1 LKQNDFKTGDLKMST
16 LRFTEDHE
24 WVLTADDG
32 TALVGITE
40 FAQEQLGELV
50 YIELPEVG
58 SEIEKGEGIAVIES
72 VKSAS
77 DLIAPISGEILEV
90 NEELDGDPGKV
101 NEDAMGAGWF
111 IKVKMSDEEELEE
124 LMDEDKYLE
133 GLD

>member
-1 LKQNDFKTGDLKMST
+1 MST

-32 TALVGITE
+32 TALIGITE

-58 SEIEKGEGIAVIES
+58 AAIEKGESIAVIES

-77 DLIAPISGEILEV
+77 DLIAPVTGEVLEV
-90 NEELDGDPGKV
+90 NEELDSDPGKV

-111 IKVKMSDEEELEE
+111 IKVKMEDEEDLDE

>member
-1 LKQNDFKTGDLKMST
+1 MST

-32 TALVGITE
+32 TALIGITE

-58 SEIEKGEGIAVIES
+58 AEIEKGEGIAVIES

-77 DLIAPISGEILEV
+77 DLIAPVTGEVLEV
-90 NEELDGDPGKV
+90 NEELDSDPGKV

-111 IKVKMSDEEELEE
+111 IKVKMADEEELDE
-124 LMDEDKYLE
+124 LMDEDKYLD

>member
-1 LKQNDFKTGDLKMST
+1 MSI
-16 LRFTEDHE
+16 LRFSEDHE
-24 WVLTADDG
+24 WILTADDG
-32 TALVGITE
+32 TALIGITE

-58 SEIEKGEGIAVIES
+58 AEIEKGESIAVIES

-77 DLIAPISGEILEV
+77 DLIAPIKGEILEV
-90 NEELDGDPGKV
+90 NEELDSDPGKV

-111 IKVKMSDEEELEE
+111 IKVKMADEEELDE

-133 GLD
+133 SLD

>member
-1 LKQNDFKTGDLKMST
+1 MST
-16 LRFTEDHE
+16 LKFSEDHE

-32 TALVGITE
+32 TALIGITDY
-40 FAQEQLGELV
+40 AQEQLGELV

-58 SEIEKGEGIAVIES
+58 SEVEKGDAVAVIES

-77 DLIAPISGEILEV
+77 DLLMPVSGEILEV

-111 IKVKMSDEEELEE
+111 IKIRMSDEGELDE
-124 LMDEDKYLE
+124 LMDSDSYHDLLE
-133 GLD
+133 E